1 MWVYSSLPGGGMSAL
16 SPVPLGSTDSLWCQ
30 VKRLLDLKFNLL
42 LGKRASKGKVGRL
55 EYVCECRLN
64 VHKDSNSV
72 LYKGVSKYEH
82 VRK

>member
-42 LGKRASKGKVGRL
+42 LGKRASKGKVG
-55 EYVCECRLN
+55 
-64 VHKDSNSV
+64 
-72 LYKGVSKYEH
+72 
-82 VRK
+82 